1 MNWEYAFTCWMETRG
16 YKSQNDS
23 TAYDMRDRYGISRD
37 ESMGLVKQFNAS
49 AAMGFLP
56 PLRDAMHYVRKLHE
70 ECGFRFHMI
79 TSLSLDEHA
88 CRLRRMNTEKLFG
101 ETSFE
106 GYTFLDT
113 GADKDNALDKYKDTG
128 MIWIEDKLDNA
139 NLGAELGL
147 DTILMLHG
155 HNMAG
160 DIHENVTV
168 VKDWKEVYEYLTNHN
183 GRIFET

>member
-1 MNWEYAFTCWMETRG
+1 
-16 YKSQNDS
+16 
-23 TAYDMRDRYGISRD
+23 
-37 ESMGLVKQFNAS
+37 
-49 AAMGFLP
+49 
-56 PLRDAMHYVRKLHE
+56 
-70 ECGFRFHMI
+70 
-79 TSLSLDEHA
+79 
-88 CRLRRMNTEKLFG
+88 
-101 ETSFE
+101 
-106 GYTFLDT
+106 
-113 GADKDNALDKYKDTG
+113 